1 MSAAR
6 KFLFD
11 TSFDELE
18 PPLAAGDAPAALALT
33 RAEIDAA
40 RAEGLEQGRAAAI
53 AEISGQ
59 IETRA
64 AEALVSLDGQIA
76 ALLAARAE
84 IAQETESQALA
95 LVRAVLQKSVPAL
108 CRKDPAAEIEALV
121 VRCLTETLDE
131 PRLVLRVSD
140 LLFDT
145 MQARLEPMS
154 QANGYAGKFVLLADA
169 ALAHGDAKVEWADG
183 GAERDTGRLIA
194 EIDEIL
200 SRNVTAAP
208 LPPKEKDD
216 E

>member
-33 RAEIDAA
+33 KAEIDAA

-53 AEISGQ
+53 AEISGH

-64 AEALVSLDGQIA
+64 AEALVSLDGHIA

-95 LVRAVLQKSVPAL
+95 LVRTVLQKSVPAL

-121 VRCLTETLDE
+121 V
-131 PRLVLRVSD
+131 
-140 LLFDT
+140 
-145 MQARLEPMS
+145 
-154 QANGYAGKFVLLADA
+154 
-169 ALAHGDAKVEWADG
+169 
-183 GAERDTGRLIA
+183 
-194 EIDEIL
+194 
-200 SRNVTAAP
+200 
-208 LPPKEKDD
+208 
-216 E
+216 